1 MATEESEVKF
11 GFGCALP
18 RELVDEVDALAEKQ
32 QRSRNVMI
40 ERLLRAALD
49 AEIST

>member
-1 MATEESEVKF
+1 MASEEIHQ
-11 GFGCALP
+11 FGCYLP
-18 RELVDEVDALAEKQ
+18 LKLVEEIDKRAEAE

-49 AEIST
+49 AEIPA

>member
-1 MATEESEVKF
+1 MAKEELVAKVN
-11 GFGCALP
+11 FGCYIAEDVLNK
-18 RELVDEVDALAEKQ
+18 VDALAEKQ

-49 AEIST
+49 ADIPA

>member
-1 MATEESEVKF
+1 MATEELPVKV
-11 GFGCALP
+11 GFGCYIADDVLA
-18 RELVDEVDALAEKQ
+18 RVDALAEKQ

-49 AEIST
+49 AELSP

>member
-1 MATEESEVKF
+1 MATEEPEVKF
-11 GFGCALP
+11 AFGCYLP
-18 RELVDEVDALAEKQ
+18 RELVDEVDERAADE

>member
-1 MATEESEVKF
+1 MATTEMYQ
-11 GFGCALP
+11 FGCYLP
-18 RELVDEVDALAEKQ
+18 LEMVEEIDKLADKE
-32 QRSRNVMI
+32 QRSRNIMI